1 MTRQLTGHIVNPAN
15 DQLKITVADEPGSGG
30 ANHRY
35 EITGLDT
42 EGNASKTG
50 PDGYSH
56 RYSKLVV
63 LFQNGPIPE
72 HGVNGVTHEALLAI
86 LIDRMEGFQRGPFA
100 SPYNAQALHHLRTAQ
115 EVLLARTRERM
126 ARGVEGKLEK

>member
-1 MTRQLTGHIVNPAN
+1 MTRNLTSHIVNPAN
-15 DQLKITVADEPGSGG
+15 DKLAITVVDEPGSGG

-35 EITGLDT
+35 EITGMNHFRNDSHVPIV
-42 EGNASKTG
+42 GY
-50 PDGYSH
+50 DGSCVT
-56 RYSKLVV
+56 L

-115 EVLLARTRERM
+115 DVLLARTRERM